1 MFPGLSHAFLHAFKY
16 TQWDVP
22 SKAPDVVITG
32 NGKVLDKTTSGP
44 GGARGNQ
51 PRVKV

>member
-1 MFPGLSHAFLHAFKY
+1 MFPGTSPAFMNPFRY

-22 SKAPDVVITG
+22 SKAPDVIITG
-32 NGKVLDKTTSGP
+32 NGKVIDKTTPGP